1 MGGAD
6 VGGSKDAKSEPNVVP
21 LCDILLVLLIIFMV
35 VTPIIKKGVNVT
47 LPEAANTQIQPE
59 PGKMLTVYIKDDGTT
74 YLGEMEI
81 TDLQKLAGLI
91 EEKMEDSKEQQEKL
105 KVLLRADAN
114 TKYGRVTA
122 VMDEIRRAQIEF
134 VGLVTEKATA
144 D

>member
-6 VGGSKDAKSEPNVVP
+6 VGGSGSAKSEPNVVP

-47 LPEAANTQIQPE
+47 LPEAANTQIEPE
-59 PGKMLTVYIKDDGTT
+59 PGKMITVYIKDDGSVF
-74 YLGEMEI
+74 LDDAEI
-81 TDLQKLAGLI
+81 TDLQKLAGMI
-91 EEKMEDSKEQQEKL
+91 EEKMEDSKNQEEKT
-105 KVLLRADAN
+105 KVLMRADAN

-134 VGLVTEKATA
+134 VGLITEKATA